1 MPMRSSEGVW
11 SETRWQIAPVTRPLL
26 SVGGECDGNKL
37 VIFAKTGG
45 AIMSLETGTVRRF
58 PQKNGAYEMEMWVP
72 PPPGQA
78 NDAGF
83 TRPGR

>member
-1 MPMRSSEGVW
+1 MPMRSNEGVW

-26 SVGGECDGNKL
+26 SVGEECDSNKL

-58 PQKNGAYEMEMWVP
+58 PRKNGAYEMEMWVP
-72 PPPGQA
+72 PPPSQPKA
-78 NDAGF
+78 TGF